1 MDPSNFSGKP
11 LWLLAGSATITAGAN
26 AHQQFKQT
34 RVLQFQEAYKIVKDY
49 SEGKIDKGVAIESIS
64 YIANEKFAKRIINA
78 QEMGI
83 VKVDD
88 SDASNCSNVT
98 FNHNNSEYKTES
110 IVVCV
115 HAQSLNYLPSINFR
129 LYTTLGNLDFDFS
142 LLTENTIHEL
152 LVFLKLAPNEV
163 QKIQQNVRQIRTQN
177 SFDRV
182 CIIDP
187 ISYQIS
193 PLNQYVIFSSTLITN
208 TMTALLVGYTI
219 WNRIK
224 KFVNSKKA

>member
-49 SEGKIDKGVAIESIS
+49 SEGKIDKGVAIESI
-64 YIANEKFAKRIINA
+64 
-78 QEMGI
+78 
-83 VKVDD
+83 VL
-88 SDASNCSNVT
+88 
-98 FNHNNSEYKTES
+98 
-110 IVVCV
+110 CV
-115 HAQSLNYLPSINFR
+115 HPQSLNSLPSINFR

-142 LLTENTIHEL
+142 LLTENTIYEL
-152 LVFLKLAPNEV
+152 LLFLKLAPNEI
-163 QKIQQNVRQIRTQN
+163 QKIHQNVRQIRTQN

-193 PLNQYVIFSSTLITN
+193 PMNQYIIFSSTFILNI
-208 TMTALLVGYTI
+208 MTGLLVEYTI
-219 WNRIK
+219 WNHIK
-224 KFVNSKKA
+224 KFVNSRKA

>member
-1 MDPSNFSGKP
+1 
-11 LWLLAGSATITAGAN
+11 
-26 AHQQFKQT
+26 
-34 RVLQFQEAYKIVKDY
+34 
-49 SEGKIDKGVAIESIS
+49 
-64 YIANEKFAKRIINA
+64 
-78 QEMGI
+78 MGI
-83 VKVDD
+83 GKVEN
-88 SDASNCSNVT
+88 SDKSNCSNVT
-98 FNHNNSEYKTES
+98 FNPINSVTKNES
-110 IVVCV
+110 IVFCG
-115 HAQSLNYLPSINFR
+115 HIHSLNCLPSINFR